1 MKQFKLKNGDAVLIR
16 QATKDDAIEIIECIN
31 KISSESDFLTFG
43 NGEFVISIG
52 QEEKFLE
59 DISRQNNA
67 IFIVAEI
74 DCTIVGTL
82 SFSGG
87 GRPRISH
94 TGEIGISILKE
105 YWGNGIGTEFIKYLI
120 EWCKQSG
127 VIRKINL
134 EVRNDNFSAIHI
146 YKKLG
151 FTEEG
156 VIRRFMQIDGIFY
169 DGLFMGYTID

>member
-1 MKQFKLKNGDAVLIR
+1 MKQFKLKNGQEVLIR
-16 QATKDDAIEIIECIN
+16 QATKNDANKIIECIN

-43 NGEFVISIG
+43 NGEFVISIE

-67 IFIVAEI
+67 IFIVVEI
-74 DCTIVGTL
+74 DFTIVGTL

-94 TGEIGISILKE
+94 IGETGISILKE
-105 YWGNGIGTEFIKYLI
+105 YWGNGIGTELIKYLI

-134 EVRNDNFSAIHI
+134 EVRDDNFSAIHI

-156 VIRRFMQIDGIFY
+156 VITRSMKINGIFY

>member
-1 MKQFKLKNGDAVLIR
+1 MQRLKLKNGDAIIIR
-16 QATKDDAIEIIECIN
+16 RATRNDANGIVECIN

-43 NGEFVISIG
+43 KGEFVINIE

-59 DISRQNNA
+59 DILRQNNA
-67 IFIVAEI
+67 IFVVVEI
-74 DCTIVGTL
+74 NSKIVGTL

-87 GRPRISH
+87 ERPRISH
-94 TGEIGISILKE
+94 TGELSISILEE
-105 YWGNGIGTEFIKYLI
+105 YWGNGIGTELIKYLI
-120 EWCKQSG
+120 DWCKQSG

-134 EVRNDNFSAIHI
+134 QVRNDNFSAIHI

-156 VIRRFMQIDGIFY
+156 VITRFLQVNGILY